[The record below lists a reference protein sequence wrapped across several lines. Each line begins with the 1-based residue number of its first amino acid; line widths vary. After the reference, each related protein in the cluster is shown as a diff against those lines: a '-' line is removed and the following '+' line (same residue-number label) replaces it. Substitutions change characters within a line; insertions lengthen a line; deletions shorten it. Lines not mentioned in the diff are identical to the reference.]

1 VTAAATIALAA
12 LSLGAGGSRERP
24 ARVAER
30 FLFRGAADSVRRHAL
45 DEAER
50 GAQRTASRNDDL
62 LSAIRQGD
70 AAAVKALLAQGTPAD
85 AKYRYDRTALSFAAD
100 RGDVE
105 IVKLLLERGADVNA
119 KDTFYGATPLTWAA
133 SNGHV
138 EVARLLLA
146 RGGTGADDVLS
157 TGIRKRNPELVEA
170 AIASGKLSAD
180 DLSFGLE
187 EAEKASASDVAAL
200 LRKAGAVPP
209 PKADFNV
216 DPTTL
221 ASYAGRYREAAG
233 SKDLLELSVAD
244 GALHVSFGRQPLR
257 LAAFDVV
264 NFRLVDNGRVRL
276 AFKVEADRVQG
287 VTVKE
292 DATERWFAREEAP
305 SP

>member
-1 VTAAATIALAA
+1 MTAAATIALAA
-12 LSLGAGGSRERP
+12 LSLAAGGSRE
-24 ARVAER
+24 A
-30 FLFRGAADSVRRHAL
+30 
-45 DEAER
+45 
-50 GAQRTASRNDDL
+50 DL
-62 LSAIRQGD
+62 LTAIRHGD

-119 KDTFYGATPLTWAA
+119 KDTFYSATPLTWAA
-133 SNGHV
+133 ANGHV
-138 EVARLLLA
+138 EVVRLLLGRDA
-146 RGGTGADDVLS
+146 TGADDVLS
-157 TGIRKRNPELVEA
+157 TGVRKRNPELVEA

-180 DLSFGLE
+180 DLSFSLE
-187 EAEKASASDVAAL
+187 EAEKASASEVAAL

-209 PKADFNV
+209 PRADFNV

-221 ASYAGRYREAAG
+221 ASYAGRYREGTG
-233 SKDLLELSVAD
+233 SKDVLELSVAE
-244 GALHVSFGRQPLR
+244 GALHVSFGRQPWR
-257 LAAFDVV
+257 LAAFDAV

-276 AFKVEADRVQG
+276 AFKVAADRVQG